1 MHNCYKE
8 FKAENNYELGRQM
21 GAAFKAEAQGA
32 VKTLKQDPSC
42 GLKIERSKPYL
53 EFTQKHFPQYIEE
66 LEGYAESAEID
77 FQNLW
82 ILSLEDELSFCPS
95 DKCSSA
101 ITNQGRLV
109 LHNEDWEAGLE
120 NIISVVKKTIG
131 TLTILELY
139 YQNTLGGNSF
149 SINSNGFTCTVNSLS
164 HSDWQPGLPHN
175 VIARW
180 LSETADPEADFKKL
194 ENLPRATGSNHIFV
208 NRDGKIWNMECS
220 AKKQILTTPSSPF
233 AHTNHYLSEEL
244 KKFETK
250 TKADHT
256 FYRYAKLLTSLHPNM
271 SPDELESLGCD
282 KSEGP
287 ILSVLNERT
296 VAQAILDTAAKTIKI
311 RLKRENNAGWVDYRT
326 KNLH

>member
-194 ENLPRATGSNHIFV
+194 ENLPRATGSNYIFA

-233 AHTNHYLSEEL
+233 VHTNHYLSDGL
-244 KKFETK
+244 KESETK

-271 SPDELESLGCD
+271 SPDELKFLGCD
-282 KSEGP
+282 ESEGP

-296 VAQAILDTAAKTIKI
+296 IAQAITDTTAKTLKI
-311 RLKRENNAGWVDYRT
+311 RLKREDAADWVDY
-326 KNLH
+326 KLDF